1 MKLRKLSMLLLGM
14 ALSVGTY
21 AKENIVFWHAM
32 TGEGQ
37 KALEKIV
44 DDYNKSQ
51 DEVVVDAIFQGSYEE
66 SIVKFKAV
74 SGTKEVPDL
83 VQMNDVS
90 TSFMY
95 RSGAVVPMYEFIK
108 EDKNFDESKLEDV
121 LLNYYRI
128 NGNLYSMPFNSST
141 AILVYNKDAF
151 REVGLDPEKAP
162 KSYKEIEEYSKK
174 LVKINKNG
182 IVDRYGFSIISYAWF
197 IEQLLANDNSL
208 YVDEE
213 NGRNGKLPTK
223 VVYGKQLPVILD
235 WMRRMNIEKLA
246 TNYGRE
252 WNTTRSAFNS
262 GKVAMFLD
270 SSAGITGVIK
280 NSNFEVGTAFI
291 PNESGEFNGSIIG
304 GASLWITKSEN
315 KAKQKA
321 AWDFVKYATSKDVQA
336 FWSSKT
342 GYFPVNKESYDTD
355 LMKATMEKMPQFK
368 TIVEEL
374 EATNKNTA
382 TQGAILGVF
391 PDVREKMV
399 EAMEA
404 VSEGKDSK
412 KDSKKEAQN
421 VEKASN
427 RIISRYNRIN
437 K

>member
-128 NGNLYSMPFNSST
+128 NGKLYSMPFNSST

-162 KSYKEIEEYSKK
+162 KSYKEIEEYSRK
-174 LVKINKNG
+174 LVKTNKNG
-182 IVDRYGFSIISYAWF
+182 VVDRYGFSIISYAWF

-235 WMRRMNIEKLA
+235 WMRRMNTEKLA

-355 LMKATMEKMPQFK
+355 LMKVTMEKMPQFK

-412 KDSKKEAQN
+412 KEAQN

>member
-95 RSGAVVPMYEFIK
+95 RNGAVVPMYEFIK

-162 KSYKEIEEYSKK
+162 KSYKEIEEYSRK
-174 LVKINKNG
+174 LVKTNKNG
-182 IVDRYGFSIISYAWF
+182 VVDRYGFSIISYAWF

-235 WMRRMNIEKLA
+235 WMRRMNTEKLA

-412 KDSKKEAQN
+412 KEAQN

>member
-162 KSYKEIEEYSKK
+162 KSYKEIEEYSRK
-174 LVKINKNG
+174 LVKTNKNG
-182 IVDRYGFSIISYAWF
+182 VVDRYGFSIISYAWF

-235 WMRRMNIEKLA
+235 WMRRMNTEKLA

-391 PDVREKMV
+391 PDVREKML

-404 VSEGKDSK
+404 VSEG

>member
-162 KSYKEIEEYSKK
+162 KSYKEIEEYSRK
-174 LVKINKNG
+174 LVKTNKNG
-182 IVDRYGFSIISYAWF
+182 VVDRYGFSIISYAWF

-235 WMRRMNIEKLA
+235 WMRRMNTEKLA

-412 KDSKKEAQN
+412 KEAQN

>member
-162 KSYKEIEEYSKK
+162 KSYKEIEEYSRK
-174 LVKINKNG
+174 LVKTNKNG
-182 IVDRYGFSIISYAWF
+182 VVDRYGFSIISYAWF

-235 WMRRMNIEKLA
+235 WMRRMNTEKLA

-412 KDSKKEAQN
+412 KEVQN

>member
-162 KSYKEIEEYSKK
+162 KSYKEIEEYSRK
-174 LVKINKNG
+174 LVKTNKNG
-182 IVDRYGFSIISYAWF
+182 VVDRYGFSIISYAWF

-213 NGRNGKLPTK
+213 NGRNGNLPTK

-235 WMRRMNIEKLA
+235 WMRRMNTEKLA

-270 SSAGITGVIK
+270 SSAGITGVVK

-291 PNESGEFNGSIIG
+291 PNESGNFNGSIIG
-304 GASLWITKSEN
+304 GASLWITKSGNE
-315 KAKQKA
+315 AKQKA

-342 GYFPVNKESYDTD
+342 GYFPVHKESYDTD

-368 TIVEEL
+368 TVVEEL
-374 EATNKNTA
+374 KATNKNTA

-412 KDSKKEAQN
+412 KEAQN

>member
-128 NGNLYSMPFNSST
+128 NGKLYSMPFNSST

-162 KSYKEIEEYSKK
+162 KSYKEIEEYSRK
-174 LVKINKNG
+174 LVKTNKNG
-182 IVDRYGFSIISYAWF
+182 VVDRYGFSIISYAWF

>member
-151 REVGLDPEKAP
+151 RKVGLDPEKAP
-162 KSYKEIEEYSKK
+162 KSYKEIEEYSRK
-174 LVKINKNG
+174 LVKTNKNG
-182 IVDRYGFSIISYAWF
+182 VVDRYGFSIISYAWF

-235 WMRRMNIEKLA
+235 WMRRMNTEKLA

-412 KDSKKEAQN
+412 KEAQN

>member
-128 NGNLYSMPFNSST
+128 NGKLYSMPFNSST

-162 KSYKEIEEYSKK
+162 KSYKEIEEYSRK
-174 LVKINKNG
+174 LVKTNKNG
-182 IVDRYGFSIISYAWF
+182 VVDRYGFSIISYAWF

-235 WMRRMNIEKLA
+235 WMRRMNTEKLA

-342 GYFPVNKESYDTD
+342 GYFPVNKESYNTD

-412 KDSKKEAQN
+412 KEAQN

>member
-1 MKLRKLSMLLLGM
+1 MKLRKLLMLLLGM

-128 NGNLYSMPFNSST
+128 NGKLYSMPFNSST

-162 KSYKEIEEYSKK
+162 KSYKEIEEYSRK

-182 IVDRYGFSIISYAWF
+182 VVDRYGFSIISYAWF

-235 WMRRMNIEKLA
+235 WMRRMNTEKLA

-374 EATNKNTA
+374 ETTNKNTA

-412 KDSKKEAQN
+412 KEAQN

>member
-141 AILVYNKDAF
+141 AILVYNKNAF

-162 KSYKEIEEYSKK
+162 KSYKEIEEYSRK
-174 LVKINKNG
+174 LVKTNKNG
-182 IVDRYGFSIISYAWF
+182 VVDRYGFSIISYAWF

-235 WMRRMNIEKLA
+235 WMRRMNTEKLA

-315 KAKQKA
+315 KVKQKA
-321 AWDFVKYATSKDVQA
+321 TWDFVKYATSKDVQA

-412 KDSKKEAQN
+412 KEAQN

>member
-14 ALSVGTY
+14 SLSVGTY

-162 KSYKEIEEYSKK
+162 KSYKEIEEYSRK
-174 LVKINKNG
+174 LVKTNKNG
-182 IVDRYGFSIISYAWF
+182 VVDRYGFSIISYAWF

-235 WMRRMNIEKLA
+235 WMRRMNTEKLA

-412 KDSKKEAQN
+412 KEAQN

>member
-1 MKLRKLSMLLLGM
+1 
-14 ALSVGTY
+14 
-21 AKENIVFWHAM
+21 M

-128 NGNLYSMPFNSST
+128 NGKLYSMPFNSST

-162 KSYKEIEEYSKK
+162 KSYKEIEEYSRK
-174 LVKINKNG
+174 LVKTNKNG
-182 IVDRYGFSIISYAWF
+182 VVDRYGFSIISYAWF

-412 KDSKKEAQN
+412 KEAQN

>member
-128 NGNLYSMPFNSST
+128 NGYLYSMPFNSST

-162 KSYKEIEEYSKK
+162 KSYKEIEEYSRK
-174 LVKINKNG
+174 LVKTNKNG
-182 IVDRYGFSIISYAWF
+182 VVDRYGFSIISYAWF

-235 WMRRMNIEKLA
+235 WMRRMNTEKLA

-412 KDSKKEAQN
+412 KEAQN

>member
-128 NGNLYSMPFNSST
+128 NGKLYSMPFNSST

-162 KSYKEIEEYSKK
+162 KSYKEIEEYSRK
-174 LVKINKNG
+174 LVKTNKNG
-182 IVDRYGFSIISYAWF
+182 VVDRYGFSIISYAWF

-235 WMRRMNIEKLA
+235 WMRRMNTEKLA
-246 TNYGRE
+246 INYGRE

-412 KDSKKEAQN
+412 KEAQN

>member
-1 MKLRKLSMLLLGM
+1 MKLKKLSMLLLGM

-128 NGNLYSMPFNSST
+128 NGKLYSMPFNSST

-162 KSYKEIEEYSKK
+162 KSYKEIEEYSRK
-174 LVKINKNG
+174 LVKTNKNG
-182 IVDRYGFSIISYAWF
+182 VVDRYGFSIISYAWF

-235 WMRRMNIEKLA
+235 WMRRMNTEKLA

-412 KDSKKEAQN
+412 KEAQN

>member
-128 NGNLYSMPFNSST
+128 NGKLYSMPFNSST

-162 KSYKEIEEYSKK
+162 KSYKEIEEYSRK
-174 LVKINKNG
+174 LVKTNKNG
-182 IVDRYGFSIISYAWF
+182 VVDRYGFSIISYAWF

-235 WMRRMNIEKLA
+235 WMRRMNTEKLA

-280 NSNFEVGTAFI
+280 NSNFEVGIAFI

-315 KAKQKA
+315 KVKQKA
-321 AWDFVKYATSKDVQA
+321 TWDFVKYATSKDVQA

-412 KDSKKEAQN
+412 KEAQN

>member
-128 NGNLYSMPFNSST
+128 NGKLYSMPFNSST

-162 KSYKEIEEYSKK
+162 KSYKEIEEYSRK
-174 LVKINKNG
+174 LVKTNKNG
-182 IVDRYGFSIISYAWF
+182 VVDRYGFSIISYAWF

-412 KDSKKEAQN
+412 KEAQN

>member
-162 KSYKEIEEYSKK
+162 KSYKEIEEYSRK
-174 LVKINKNG
+174 LVKTNKNG
-182 IVDRYGFSIISYAWF
+182 VVDRYGFSIISYAWF

-223 VVYGKQLPVILD
+223 VVYGKQLSVILD
-235 WMRRMNIEKLA
+235 WMRRMNTEKLA

-412 KDSKKEAQN
+412 KEAQN

>member
-162 KSYKEIEEYSKK
+162 KSYKEIEEYSRK
-174 LVKINKNG
+174 LVKTNKNG
-182 IVDRYGFSIISYAWF
+182 VVDRYGFSIISYAWF

-235 WMRRMNIEKLA
+235 WMRRMNTEKLA

-321 AWDFVKYATSKDVQA
+321 TWDFVKYATSKDVQA

-412 KDSKKEAQN
+412 KEAQN

>member
-162 KSYKEIEEYSKK
+162 KSYKEIEEYSRK
-174 LVKINKNG
+174 LVKTNKNG
-182 IVDRYGFSIISYAWF
+182 VVDRYGFSIISYAWF

-235 WMRRMNIEKLA
+235 WMRRMNTEKLA

-315 KAKQKA
+315 KVKQKA
-321 AWDFVKYATSKDVQA
+321 TWDFVKYATSKDVQA

-412 KDSKKEAQN
+412 KEAQN

>member
-162 KSYKEIEEYSKK
+162 KSYKEIEEYSRK
-174 LVKINKNG
+174 LVKTNKNG
-182 IVDRYGFSIISYAWF
+182 VVDRYGFSIISYAWF

-235 WMRRMNIEKLA
+235 WMRRMNTEKLA

-291 PNESGEFNGSIIG
+291 PNESGVFNGSIIG

-368 TIVEEL
+368 TVVEEL
-374 EATNKNTA
+374 KATNKNTA

-412 KDSKKEAQN
+412 KEAQN

>member
-141 AILVYNKDAF
+141 AILVYNKNAF

-162 KSYKEIEEYSKK
+162 KSYKEIEEYSRK
-174 LVKINKNG
+174 LVKTNKNG
-182 IVDRYGFSIISYAWF
+182 VVDRYGFSIISYAWF

-235 WMRRMNIEKLA
+235 WMRRMNTEKLA

-321 AWDFVKYATSKDVQA
+321 TWDFVKYATSKDVQA

-412 KDSKKEAQN
+412 KEAQN

>member
-1 MKLRKLSMLLLGM
+1 
-14 ALSVGTY
+14 
-21 AKENIVFWHAM
+21 
-32 TGEGQ
+32 
-37 KALEKIV
+37 
-44 DDYNKSQ
+44 
-51 DEVVVDAIFQGSYEE
+51 
-66 SIVKFKAV
+66 
-74 SGTKEVPDL
+74 
-83 VQMNDVS
+83 MNDVS

-162 KSYKEIEEYSKK
+162 KSYKEIEEYSRK
-174 LVKINKNG
+174 LVKTNKNG
-182 IVDRYGFSIISYAWF
+182 VVDRYGFSIISYAWF

-235 WMRRMNIEKLA
+235 WMRRMNTEKLA

-412 KDSKKEAQN
+412 KEAQN

>member
-128 NGNLYSMPFNSST
+128 NGKLYSMPFNSST

-162 KSYKEIEEYSKK
+162 KSYKEIEEYSRK
-174 LVKINKNG
+174 LVKTNKNG
-182 IVDRYGFSIISYAWF
+182 VVDRYGFSIISYAWF

-235 WMRRMNIEKLA
+235 WMRRMNTEKLA

-412 KDSKKEAQN
+412 KEAQN

>member
-162 KSYKEIEEYSKK
+162 KSYKEIEEYSRK
-174 LVKINKNG
+174 LVKTNKNG
-182 IVDRYGFSIISYAWF
+182 VVDRYGFSIISYAWF

-235 WMRRMNIEKLA
+235 WMRRMNTEKLA

-355 LMKATMEKMPQFK
+355 LMKTTMEKMPQFK

-412 KDSKKEAQN
+412 KEVQN

>member
-51 DEVVVDAIFQGSYEE
+51 DKVVVDAIFQGSYEE

-162 KSYKEIEEYSKK
+162 KSYKEIEEYSRK
-174 LVKINKNG
+174 LVKTNKNG
-182 IVDRYGFSIISYAWF
+182 VVDRYGFSIISYAWF

-235 WMRRMNIEKLA
+235 WMRRMNTEKLA

-412 KDSKKEAQN
+412 KEAQN

>member
-21 AKENIVFWHAM
+21 AKENIVFWHTM

-162 KSYKEIEEYSKK
+162 KSYKEIEEYSRK
-174 LVKINKNG
+174 LVKTNKNG
-182 IVDRYGFSIISYAWF
+182 VVDRYGFSIISYAWF

-235 WMRRMNIEKLA
+235 WMRRMNTEKLA

-315 KAKQKA
+315 KVKQKA
-321 AWDFVKYATSKDVQA
+321 TWDFVKYATSKDVQA

-412 KDSKKEAQN
+412 KEAQN

>member
-128 NGNLYSMPFNSST
+128 NGKLYSMPFNSST

-162 KSYKEIEEYSKK
+162 KSYKEIEEYSRK
-174 LVKINKNG
+174 LVKTNKNG
-182 IVDRYGFSIISYAWF
+182 VVDRYGFSIISYAWF

-412 KDSKKEAQN
+412 KEVQN

>member
-162 KSYKEIEEYSKK
+162 KSYKEIEEYSRK
-174 LVKINKNG
+174 LVKTNKNG
-182 IVDRYGFSIISYAWF
+182 VVDRYGFSIISYAWF

-235 WMRRMNIEKLA
+235 WMRRMNTEKLA

-262 GKVAMFLD
+262 EKVAMFLD

-321 AWDFVKYATSKDVQA
+321 AWDFVKYATSKNVQA

-412 KDSKKEAQN
+412 KEAQN

>member
-162 KSYKEIEEYSKK
+162 KSYKEIEEYSRK
-174 LVKINKNG
+174 LVKTNKNG
-182 IVDRYGFSIISYAWF
+182 VVDRYGFSIISYAWF

-235 WMRRMNIEKLA
+235 WMRRMNTEKLA

-315 KAKQKA
+315 KVKQKA

-412 KDSKKEAQN
+412 KEAQN

>member
-1 MKLRKLSMLLLGM
+1 MKLKKLSMLLLGM

-162 KSYKEIEEYSKK
+162 KSYKEIEEYSRK
-174 LVKINKNG
+174 LVKTNKNG
-182 IVDRYGFSIISYAWF
+182 VVDRYGFSIISYAWF

-235 WMRRMNIEKLA
+235 WMRRMNTEKLA

-355 LMKATMEKMPQFK
+355 LMKTTMEKMPQFK

-412 KDSKKEAQN
+412 KEVQN

>member
-1 MKLRKLSMLLLGM
+1 MNLKKLTVLSLGLM
-14 ALSVGTY
+14 MSLSAY

-32 TGEGQ
+32 SGTGQ

-51 DEVVVDAIFQGSYEE
+51 DKVHVEAVFQGSYEE

-128 NGNLYSMPFNSST
+128 NGKLYSMPFNSST
-141 AILVYNKDAF
+141 AILVYNKNAF

-162 KSYKEIEEYSKK
+162 KSYKEIEEYSRK
-174 LVKINKNG
+174 LVKTNKNG
-182 IVDRYGFSIISYAWF
+182 VVDRYGFSIISYAWF

-235 WMRRMNIEKLA
+235 WMRRMNTEKLA

-412 KDSKKEAQN
+412 KEAQN

>member
-162 KSYKEIEEYSKK
+162 KSYKEIEEYSRK
-174 LVKINKNG
+174 LVKTNKNG
-182 IVDRYGFSIISYAWF
+182 VVDRYGFSIISYAWF

-235 WMRRMNIEKLA
+235 WMRRMNTEKLA

-342 GYFPVNKESYDTD
+342 GYFPVNKESYNTD

-412 KDSKKEAQN
+412 KEAQN

>member
-14 ALSVGTY
+14 AFSIGTY

-95 RSGAVVPMYEFIK
+95 RSGAIVPMYEFIK

-208 YVDEE
+208 YVNEE

-223 VVYGKQLPVILD
+223 VVYGKQLPVIFD
-235 WMRRMNIEKLA
+235 WMRRMNTEKLA
-246 TNYGRE
+246 INYGRE
-252 WNTTRSAFNS
+252 WDTTRSAFNS

-270 SSAGITGVIK
+270 SSAGITGIIK

-291 PNESGEFNGSIIG
+291 PNESGKFNGSIIG

-315 KAKQKA
+315 KSKQKA

-336 FWSSKT
+336 FWSSET
-342 GYFPVNKESYDTD
+342 GYFPVNKESYNTD
-355 LMKATMEKMPQFK
+355 LMKTTMEKMPQFK

-412 KDSKKEAQN
+412 KEAQN

>member
-151 REVGLDPEKAP
+151 RKVGLDPEKAP
-162 KSYKEIEEYSKK
+162 KSYKEIEEYSRK
-174 LVKINKNG
+174 LVKTNKNG
-182 IVDRYGFSIISYAWF
+182 VVDRYGFSIISYAWF

-235 WMRRMNIEKLA
+235 WMRRMNTEKLA

-342 GYFPVNKESYDTD
+342 GYFPVNKESYNTD

-412 KDSKKEAQN
+412 KEAQN